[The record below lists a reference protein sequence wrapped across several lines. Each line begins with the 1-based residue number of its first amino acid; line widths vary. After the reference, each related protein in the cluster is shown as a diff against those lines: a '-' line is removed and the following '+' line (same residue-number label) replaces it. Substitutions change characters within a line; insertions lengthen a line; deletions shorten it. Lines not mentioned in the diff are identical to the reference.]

1 MGFYGNITNTARTQ
15 FQFDLVY
22 PNRYQMELKT
32 YTDNIYAGRYILI
45 EYDKEPIVDSTVMT
59 EFYPS
64 VSGNHIIGS
73 LTKGGTPIKIGY
85 NGTAPQIGDLFYTVE
100 IKEVAPGAGAKT
112 TTAIYV
118 VDSGN
123 PGQNAHFR
131 MATDSDDNYVKNY
144 NIDVAHYGP
153 GRGYDST
160 VWQKVYSEGQEK
172 YVMVAELNTVVPTF
186 DVAADAPT
194 MNPIIP
200 HFDANST
207 DVYYK
212 LHWQAPWGFRIKE
225 DNTHSDEQT
234 VHTTYLYDAEN
245 NTHTK
250 SEKTVNAAIYYNKPA
265 FDAQVGVS
273 PAQIK
278 KHSNATDK
286 INLNL
291 AASGNL
297 YNKHDGS
304 ADMSVQND
312 IQELTIN
319 LPSIGNMM
327 SDAWDI
333 IHGPNRNDDMRQVDE
348 NGNYVGSL
356 QGRLDSID
364 AITVNTIPVKVD
376 PDGKL
381 VGTKINGDSQRVV
394 AAEGILNEE
403 LSTSFDQDDAWIYT
417 KINSS
422 NTPNGIAIH
431 HTFHAKADTTS
442 TSNVNGNGNDIYLYT
457 PKVDKAGHVV
467 GKNIETVT
475 LPFGFKYIKTNG
487 SSTVTTNPSVNTKT
501 IEADN
506 TQDTMDINTANKW
519 IRIANSNDTMTIGH
533 EVHTITT
540 SDKSQTDLNDGTDTI
555 TIQDTVYDAAGHV
568 TANQKHT
575 YVLPYGYKTISS
587 NCRNNEEETK
597 NHDGAKS
604 ASTTADNTQD
614 TLNLNS
620 GNYWTRI
627 DVSDDT
633 VVLSHSVRDID
644 VTSNG
649 TTNLNTESG
658 AIDENNIN
666 IPDFEYDAAG
676 HIISKKDHNYTLPY
690 GFKTIKTNGRST
702 AEAEN
707 ATSTPTTVNIVA
719 DKTQD
724 DLTINSGNKWIRID
738 SNASAD
744 SLTISHDIHNT
755 SSTTSE
761 QTLSSETAV
770 TTFEVP
776 TYSFDK
782 AGHYTSHD
790 TKTITMPFGYGKIS
804 GDSGNTAATATFDE
818 VTFTSDEWLTATVSK
833 DKVTYSHDYPN
844 KEADTT
850 SSSNMNDS
858 NSNAIVLETLK
869 RDDKGHVIAVNEHTV
884 ILPYGYKTFTGDTG
898 STSAKNTQDS
908 VSITGD
914 NWISSVVSDDAISIT
929 HKNPVVGTATAKD
942 NVNPNFGDTFT
953 VEDHYFDNKG
963 HKFETK
969 THTVKIPQPS
979 LTPGEGNVVTGLA
992 LIPATGAMTETKA
1005 LLGTITLGTYEN
1017 SDNSDDLTADI
1028 SLQNA
1033 LRRLQNKNA
1042 NTNQALTDEVD
1053 ARKAADEAL
1062 QENINSTN
1070 VRIDNL
1076 IGGESLNE
1084 AFNTLQKVSDWMSTN
1099 DTDADKVIDDIAT
1112 LNGDD
1117 TVEGSVKK
1125 QLKDSIEALD
1135 VEDIAVEGQ
1144 YVSAV
1149 NEVNGK
1155 VVITRADLPVLGSAA
1170 YEDAENFA
1178 PATILED
1185 AQFPYAADEMDAAF
1199 TRMTI
1204 AELFTVV
1211 AQLSNQVAL
1220 LQEEI
1225 NTLKAYHEPVIDEEE
1240 TPTEP

>member
-32 YTDNIYAGRYILI
+32 YTDNVYAGRYVLI
-45 EYDKEPIVDSTVMT
+45 EYDKEPIVDNTVMT

-100 IKEVAPGAGAKT
+100 VKEIAPGAGTKT

-225 DNTHSDEQT
+225 DNTHSDERT

-265 FDAQVGVS
+265 FNAQVGVS

-304 ADMSVQND
+304 TDMSVQND
-312 IQELTIN
+312 IQELTIS

-364 AITVNTIPVKVD
+364 AITANTIPVKVD

-381 VGTKINGDSQRVV
+381 VGTKINGDSRRVV

-403 LSTSFDQDDAWIYT
+403 LSTSFNQDDAWIYT
-417 KINSS
+417 KVDSS

-442 TSNVNGNGNDIYLYT
+442 TSNINGNGDTIQLYT
-457 PKVDKAGHVV
+457 PKVDAAGHVV
-467 GKNIETVT
+467 GKNTETVT
-475 LPFGFKYIKTNG
+475 LPF
-487 SSTVTTNPSVNTKT
+487 
-501 IEADN
+501 
-506 TQDTMDINTANKW
+506 
-519 IRIANSNDTMTIGH
+519 
-533 EVHTITT
+533 
-540 SDKSQTDLNDGTDTI
+540 
-555 TIQDTVYDAAGHV
+555 
-568 TANQKHT
+568 
-575 YVLPYGYKTISS
+575 
-587 NCRNNEEETK
+587 
-597 NHDGAKS
+597 
-604 ASTTADNTQD
+604 
-614 TLNLNS
+614 
-620 GNYWTRI
+620 
-627 DVSDDT
+627 
-633 VVLSHSVRDID
+633 
-644 VTSNG
+644 
-649 TTNLNTESG
+649 
-658 AIDENNIN
+658 
-666 IPDFEYDAAG
+666 
-676 HIISKKDHNYTLPY
+676 

-702 AEAEN
+702 AETEN
-707 ATSTPTTVNIVA
+707 ATGTPTTTNIVA

-770 TTFEVP
+770 TTFDVP

-790 TKTITMPFGYGKIS
+790 TKTITMPCGYGKIS

-833 DKVTYSHDYPN
+833 DTVTYSHDYPK
-844 KEADTT
+844 KEANTT

-858 NSNAIVLETLK
+858 NSDAIVLETLK
-869 RDDKGHVIAVNEHTV
+869 RDDKGHVVAVNQHTV
-884 ILPYGYKTFTGDTG
+884 TLPYGYKTFTGDTG
-898 STSAKNTQDS
+898 STNANSTQDS
-908 VSITGD
+908 ASITGD
-914 NWISSVVSDDAISIT
+914 NWISSIVSNDAISIT
-929 HKNPVVGTATAKD
+929 HKDPVVGTATAKD
-942 NVNPNFGDTFT
+942 NITPNFGDTFT
-953 VEDHYFDNKG
+953 VEDHYFDTKG

-992 LIPATGAMTETKA
+992 LTPVTGAMTETKA
-1005 LLGTITLGTYEN
+1005 LLGAITLGTYEN
-1017 SDNSDDLTADI
+1017 SDNSDDLAADI

-1042 NTNQALTDEVD
+1042 NTNKALTDEAD
-1053 ARKAADEAL
+1053 ARKAADEGL
-1062 QENINSTN
+1062 QKNIDAANTRINS
-1070 VRIDNL
+1070 L

-1099 DTDADKVIDDIAT
+1099 DTDADKVIDDIAI

-1135 VEDIAVEGQ
+1135 VEDTAVEGQ

-1170 YEDAENFA
+1170 YEDVENFA
-1178 PATILED
+1178 SATILED
-1185 AQFPYAADEMDAAF
+1185 VQFPYAVDEMDAAF

-1220 LQEEI
+1220 LQEEV
-1225 NTLKAYHEPVIDEEE
+1225 NTLKAHHEPVIDEGDTPVEE
-1240 TPTEP
+1240 KTPTEP